1 METLIY
7 VLMCFVAL
15 FCLFAMLVTIR
26 EMILDNTIRRQQM
39 MSNMQ
44 AQTPAV
50 APAAPA
56 EPAAPAVTEEA
67 PAPAVE
73 EVVAAPVETV
83 CETVEE
89 VEEDS
94 NAVSFSQGTPATLE
108 EKYLE
113 LSAELKGY
121 YDDIVKYATLQ
132 EGSKRF
138 KNARYEEY
146 KVGKTR
152 LVRLLIKRGTIVC
165 EFLLTNDDFKH
176 YISENKVSVKQ
187 AATVLKVTDEAT
199 VQAAKDSIDIVV
211 RNIAEEKE
219 YKKQQARER
228 RRQRAQ
234 EAKEAAAE

>member
-83 CETVEE
+83 CETVEDE
-89 VEEDS
+89 AEENA
-94 NAVSFSQGTPATLE
+94 NAVVFSQGTPATLE

-113 LSAELKGY
+113 LSSELKGY
-121 YDDIVKYATLQ
+121 YDEIVKYAATQ
-132 EGSKRF
+132 ADSKRF

-152 LVRLLIKRGTIVC
+152 LVRLLIKRGTVVC
-165 EFLLTNDDFKH
+165 EFLLTNANFKN
-176 YISENKVSVKQ
+176 YISENKVTVKQ
-187 AATVLKVTDEAT
+187 APTVLKVVDAAN

-211 RNIAEEKE
+211 RTIAEEKE
-219 YKKQQARER
+219 YKKQLARER
-228 RRQRAQ
+228 RRQRAN
-234 EAKEAAAE
+234 KAAAE